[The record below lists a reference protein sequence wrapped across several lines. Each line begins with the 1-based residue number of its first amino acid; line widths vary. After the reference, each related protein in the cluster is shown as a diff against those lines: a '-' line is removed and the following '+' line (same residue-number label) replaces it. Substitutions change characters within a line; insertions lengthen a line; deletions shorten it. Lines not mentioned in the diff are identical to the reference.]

1 MDVAD
6 KHARV
11 KQDRKEGRALRIQTV
26 IDKPDDI
33 GVLARLQHL
42 PELVA
47 KAGAVNRRLLMIQ
60 RAGQGCALQ
69 TMLVERVSQPT

>member
-47 KAGAVNRRLLMIQ
+47 RP
-60 RAGQGCALQ
+60 
-69 TMLVERVSQPT
+69 ERSTVVCL